1 MVECTKYN
9 KLKSIPQV
17 AYKYFVAESIND
29 LWKVFWFSKSDILK
43 SHWLLLKNII
53 LIYVIYGK
61 TKFRFRYYATDPI

>member
-17 AYKYFVAESIND
+17 AHKYFVAESIND
-29 LWKVFWFSKSDILK
+29 LWFSKSDILK

-53 LIYVIYGK
+53 LIYVVYGK
-61 TKFRFRYYATDPI
+61 TQAKH